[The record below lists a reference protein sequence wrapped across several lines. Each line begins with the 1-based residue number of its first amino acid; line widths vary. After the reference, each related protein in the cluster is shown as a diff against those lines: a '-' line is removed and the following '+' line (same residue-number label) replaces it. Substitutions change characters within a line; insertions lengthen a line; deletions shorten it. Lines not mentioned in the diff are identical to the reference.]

1 MITYLK
7 VNGVDQLDKIDGASF
22 QITRSIENTTCQMVV
37 KQRFGTTLSW
47 LNGQTVILKLDD
59 DTILLYGKI
68 RSITKSDDLAQITFT
83 VQVDDLKLWYQTVPV
98 KEKFKKNT
106 TVSDALKRL
115 VQNYTSDYFGTDATD
130 QKTYCPISVDCS
142 LSEAIKQC
150 LQMLEIQCV
159 WRIRYDEG
167 TNKVY
172 HDFVQ
177 AFATNIGSLDKVD
190 LPSGL
195 FQIDEDQIKNRIQV
209 YSSDVLW
216 PKPDVQY
223 WYYDRDENVLATEY
237 TNRLKIALKRPL
249 KSSQVYLLIGERSN
263 DYGKRMKAVKMI
275 WPKIEVTDSKDG
287 GLIGFDPQALLQGAL
302 YVPPSLSYTGTSG
315 TIGYDA
321 NSMKETYAFTGQV
334 QEKIFEKLTPQS
346 TIYIQTAS
354 ADGYEHGI
362 CYVPTLSWMVKNISI
377 VNKYLGQVI
386 DVNNIL
392 GWAISSFISQPK
404 TMTFNDLTSQATYG
418 LKPLQGAI
426 QLKTQYLTAMDLFG
440 KSMLKYYAEPR
451 YNGQA
456 SFTLWDNNTQINT
469 VYPDAGDLCNMLHYI
484 RGTVN
489 DIHCQQ
495 VVINILGDSM
505 TCTIGA
511 SKDGKAD
518 KYLWLANQL
527 KKLIETPVVT
537 TDTETVETVTV
548 TDSITITDDCS
559 VIDLDETQT
568 DIFDG
573 EGLGRLWFA

>member
-7 VNGVDQLDKIDGASF
+7 VNGVDRSDMIDGNM
-22 QITRSIENTTCQMVV
+22 QITFNMDMATCQMVV
-37 KQRFGTTLSW
+37 KQRFGTALSW
-47 LNGQTVILKLDD
+47 SNGQTIILKLDD
-59 DTILLYGKI
+59 GKILLYGKI
-68 RSITKSDDLAQITFT
+68 RSQPKSDDLAQTTFT
-83 VQVDDLKLWYQTVPV
+83 IQVDDLRLWYQTIPV

-115 VQNYTSDYFGTDATD
+115 VQNYTSDYFGADNTD
-130 QKTYCPISVDCS
+130 QKTYCQISVDCS

-167 TNKVY
+167 TNKIY

-177 AFATNIGSLDKVD
+177 AFATNIGDIDGVD

-223 WYYDRDENVLATEY
+223 WYYDKEENVLATEY

-287 GLIGFDPQALLQGAL
+287 GLIGFDPQALLRGAL
-302 YVPPSLSYTGTSG
+302 YVPPSLSPRGS
-315 TIGYDA
+315 IGVVSYD
-321 NSMKETYAFTGQV
+321 NTSMKESYAFTGQV
-334 QEKIFEKLTPQS
+334 IDSFMEHLTPQS
-346 TIYIQTAS
+346 TIYIQTS
-354 ADGYEHGI
+354 AVEGYEHGV
-362 CYVPTLSWMVKNISI
+362 CYVPTLSWMIKNISM

-426 QLKTQYLTAMDLFG
+426 QLKTQSITAMDLFG
-440 KSMLKYYAEPR
+440 KSMLKYYSEPR

-527 KKLIETPVVT
+527 KKLIETPIVT
-537 TDTETVETVTV
+537 TDTETVTTVTV
-548 TDSITITDDCS
+548 KDTITITDDCTGT
-559 VIDLDETQT
+559 DLDETQT
-568 DIFDG
+568 DVFDG

>member
-1 MITYLK
+1 MIYDYIK
-7 VNGVDQLDKIDGASF
+7 VNGVDQSDVIDSF
-22 QITRSIENTTCQMVV
+22 QLTKSIDNSNSQLTV
-37 KQRFGTTLSW
+37 KKKFGTLLSW
-47 LNGQTVILKLDD
+47 VNGQTVIIKMADG
-59 DTILLYGKI
+59 TILLYGKI
-68 RSITKSDDLAQITFT
+68 RSAPKSDDLAQVTYT
-83 VQVDDLKLWYQTVPV
+83 VQVDDLRQWYQIISV
-98 KEKFKKNT
+98 KEKFRKNM

-115 VQNYTSDYFGTDATD
+115 IQNYTSDYFGTDATD
-130 QKTYCPISVDCS
+130 QTTYCPISVDCS

-150 LQMLEIQCV
+150 LQLLEIQCV

-167 TNKVY
+167 TNKIY

-177 AFATNIGSLDKVD
+177 AFSTNIGDVDGVD

-195 FQIDEDQIKNRIQV
+195 FQIDEDQIKNQIKV

-216 PKPDVQY
+216 PKPDIQY
-223 WYYDRDENVLATEY
+223 WYYDKNENINATEH

-275 WPKIEVTDSKDG
+275 WPKLVVTDSKDG
-287 GLIGFDPQALLQGAL
+287 GLIGFDPESLLAGAL
-302 YVPPSLSYTGTSG
+302 YVPPSLSYTGSSG
-315 TIGYDA
+315 VIGYDA
-321 NSMKETYAFTGQV
+321 VDMKATSAFTGQV
-334 QEKIFEKLTPQS
+334 AEKLFEKLTPNS
-346 TIYIQTAS
+346 EIFIHTVATE
-354 ADGYEHGI
+354 GYEYGTV
-362 CYVPTLSWMVKNISI
+362 YVPTLDWMIKNISI
-377 VNKYLGQVI
+377 INKYLGQVI
-386 DVNNIL
+386 DINNIL

-418 LKPLQGAI
+418 LKPLQGAV
-426 QLKTQYLTAMDLFG
+426 QLKTQYLTAMSLYG
-440 KSMLKYYAEPR
+440 KSLLKYYAEPR

-456 SFTLWDNNTQINT
+456 TFTLWDNGNQINT

-484 RGTVN
+484 RGNQN

-495 VVINILGDSM
+495 VVYNTQGDSL
-505 TCTIGA
+505 TCTVGA

-527 KKLIETPVVT
+527 KKLIETPAVT
-537 TDTETVETVTV
+537 TDTETMMEVEVKETL
-548 TDSITITDDCS
+548 TITDSYD
-559 VIDLDETQT
+559 VEVLDTTQT